1 MNFQQTKQ
9 MQEFLAA
16 CPAQTYENWWYKI

>member
-1 MNFQQTKQ
+1 MNFQQIKQ